1 MASTQNT
8 DARFED
14 FVGLVDGLHKE
25 IQRIK
30 ANESEKLGLKGAD
43 VMVMHYLARSKEG
56 LTGAQLA
63 REAGVTRAAIS
74 RTLGRLKENGF
85 VEYADGADAARYRAL
100 ITLTAEG
107 EKRMKAV
114 DEIVQGVIGT
124 TSEALSD
131 TKRKQMYSSMRQIL
145 ETLKKVAN

>member
-85 VEYADGADAARYRAL
+85 VEYADGEEAVRYRAL

-124 TSEALSD
+124 TSEVLSD